1 MSFIPVTSLRQW
13 LETLEAHDLLVRV
26 QDPIDINHIA
36 AATAANYRRASL
48 FERVVG
54 YDIPVATNVV
64 SNRAMLALALGVGE
78 EALLSELQ
86 ERLRHRIAPVRVT
99 DGPCKEVV
107 LTGDA
112 VDLTRFPIHLQ
123 HELDGAPYITA
134 GVLAA
139 RHPLTGVPNVGIY
152 RMMFRTRRETG
163 IDLTAPHKLRRY
175 YQLACEAKRPLEV
188 ACALGL
194 HGVDLVGSV
203 ATAPEDVDEYEV
215 MGALR
220 RQPVEL
226 VRCETIDVEVPADS
240 EIVLECEMPPDGWTE
255 DEGPYG
261 EFTGTY
267 GGLKRNP
274 VLRVKAITHRRQPIF
289 LSATHGGFHP
299 GWTDFYLLVP
309 LFELTIANALRAAN
323 IDVRGIRFHPAS
335 SGMWAIVSIKQWSA
349 GDARNALHLVLAAS
363 NQNFPKY
370 AVVVDEDIDVFDDEQ
385 VYWAMTWRTQAH
397 EDMHVFTGMKCI
409 PLDPSLPTEM
419 PPVTT
424 SKMGIDAT
432 IPPGRERLRFTVCRP
447 PFMAEA
453 ARLFGR
459 ERATGD

>member
-1 MSFIPVTSLRQW
+1 
-13 LETLEAHDLLVRV
+13 
-26 QDPIDINHIA
+26 
-36 AATAANYRRASL
+36 
-48 FERVVG
+48 
-54 YDIPVATNVV
+54 
-64 SNRAMLALALGVGE
+64 
-78 EALLSELQ
+78 
-86 ERLRHRIAPVRVT
+86 
-99 DGPCKEVV
+99 
-107 LTGDA
+107 
-112 VDLTRFPIHLQ
+112 
-123 HELDGAPYITA
+123 
-134 GVLAA
+134 
-139 RHPLTGVPNVGIY
+139 
-152 RMMFRTRRETG
+152 MMFRTLRETG

-175 YQLACEAKRPLEV
+175 YQLACDAKRPLPV
-188 ACALGL
+188 ACVLGL
-194 HGVDLVGSV
+194 HGMDLLASV
-203 ATAPEDVDEYEV
+203 ATTPEEVDEYEV

-226 VRCETIDVEVPADS
+226 VRCRTIDVEVPADA
-240 EIVLECEMPPDGWTE
+240 EIVFECEMPPDGWIA

-274 VLRVKAITHRRQPIF
+274 VLRVKAITHRREPVF
-289 LSATHGGFHP
+289 LSATHGGHHP

-309 LFELTIANALRAAN
+309 LFELTITSALRAAN
-323 IDVRGIRFHPAS
+323 IDVRGIRFHPGS

-370 AVVVDEDIDVFDDEQ
+370 AVVVDEDIDIFDDER

-397 EDMHVFTGMKCI
+397 EDVHVFTGMKCI

-432 IPPGRERLRFTVCRP
+432 VPVGRERLRFTVCQA
-447 PFMAEA
+447 PFMAEV
-453 ARLFGR
+453 ARLFGGGR
-459 ERATGD
+459 ERGG

>member
-1 MSFIPVTSLRQW
+1 MSAISLRRW
-13 LETLEAHDLLVRV
+13 LQTLEAHDLLVRFTA
-26 QDPIDINHIA
+26 PIDVNHIA
-36 AATAANYRRASL
+36 GATATNYTRASL
-48 FERVVG
+48 FERIAG
-54 YDIPVATNVV
+54 YDVPVATNVV
-64 SNRAMLALALGVGE
+64 SNRAMLALALGVTE
-78 EALLSELQ
+78 ERLLPELQ
-86 ERLRHRIAPVRVT
+86 ERLRRRVT
-99 DGPCKEVV
+99 PVGVADGPCQEVV
-107 LTGDA
+107 LTGEA

-139 RHPLTGVPNVGIY
+139 RHPQTGVPNVGIY
-152 RMMFRTRRETG
+152 RMMFRTRREVTV
-163 IDLTAPHKLRRY
+163 DLTAPHKLRRY

-188 ACALGL
+188 ACVLGL
-194 HGVDLVGSV
+194 HGVDLLGAV

-220 RQPVEL
+220 GAPVEL
-226 VRCETIDVEVPADS
+226 VRCATIDVDVPADA
-240 EIVLECEMPPDGWTE
+240 EIVFEGEMPPDGWIE

-274 VLRVKAITHRRQPIF
+274 VLRLKTITHRRQPVF
-289 LSATHGGFHP
+289 LSATHGGARP
-299 GWTDFYLLVP
+299 GWTDFFLLVP
-309 LFELTIANALRAAN
+309 LFELGIVNALRAAN
-323 IDVRGIRFHPAS
+323 IDVRSIRFHPGS

-349 GDARNALHLVLAAS
+349 GDALNALHLVLAAS

-370 AVVVDEDIDVFDDEQ
+370 AVVVDEDIDIFDDDQ

-397 EDMHVFTGMKCI
+397 EDVHVFRGMKCI

-432 IPPGRERLRFTVCRP
+432 IPPGRERLRFTVCQP
-447 PFMAEA
+447 PFLGEV
-453 ARLFGR
+453 ARLLRR
-459 ERATGD
+459 EPGE